1 MEVIIIDEMKNEAIR
16 REHVRNESEYNT
28 LAQSL
33 DVMQAAVIVGE

>member
-16 REHVRNESEYNT
+16 RENVRNESDYNA
-28 LAQSL
+28 LALSL